1 MIATTSVY
9 DDTVNLL
16 KGLDANQ
23 LMAVHSVIVELA
35 NKNKGWISPLGI
47 TSEEQL
53 WGHVDHSLEQAKA
66 GEGRDSDLVA
76 NDLLQEFMA

>member
-35 NKNKGWISPLGI
+35 DKNK
-47 TSEEQL
+47 
-53 WGHVDHSLEQAKA
+53 
-66 GEGRDSDLVA
+66 
-76 NDLLQEFMA
+76 